1 MNDAVVQ
8 RSLLKL
14 GLRLSRTV
22 GLVVQRSPGKVD
34 ASRSAADLINDG
46 TTRCWGSNFW
56 GALGCGWKE
65 RYVDAKKALLI
76 ALGILGLI
84 LIGYLQART

>member
-34 ASRSAADLINDG
+34 ASRSAADLIENRRAG
-46 TTRCWGSNFW
+46 VHPAYK
-56 GALGCGWKE
+56 GARHLGPP
-65 RYVDAKKALLI
+65 VTFSDSM
-76 ALGILGLI
+76 
-84 LIGYLQART
+84 ARSP